1 MKMMSMALLV
11 IASNVV
17 FADSPFVI
25 KIDGK
30 DRPTVF
36 SKQECGGVDF
46 DSNRKLTKKEKRQ
59 ITKAFLEQGKAYCLI
74 SACSN
79 GCVPVRIFE
88 P

>member
-11 IASNVV
+11 FASHVV
-17 FADSPFVI
+17 FADQQYII

-30 DRPTVF
+30 DRPLIFGKT
-36 SKQECGGVDF
+36 ECSGVKI